1 MEIEERLRSR
11 IETILL
17 NDAKNHAEIKQ
28 MASPDEP
35 LEADPFA
42 EERNLYQRII
52 NNYRNAVSQV
62 NGLLE
67 EHVGFLS
74 GFYRLVE
81 NIKDVD
87 SFRDMCAQIAEC
99 VLQDLRAEYCCL
111 LFIEGR
117 EPKTDTLCVEGVR
130 ENRKFVRF
138 HASPSLLGSEKF
150 EEILS
155 KMAVESSGCL
165 NIGDVYREPEFN
177 KVDFPS
183 VIRSL
188 VCLPITHRNK
198 LAGLLAL
205 GHSRAHYFNENHM
218 RVLKILAGLVAHL
231 RFLTSGR
238 EEESTVVLP
247 QEPLDTSEDQDKFSV
262 VMLDFEDKDAYGRT
276 VPPEKETINSVRRK
290 LLLALQGNGSVL
302 FHDDSELLVL
312 FFGISSHTLLGRIG
326 LITQAFHQ
334 WKSDQGERTRNM
346 RMNLGYSVS
355 EGEDDLSRTLEA
367 ASLVRR
373 PIMDDDTGALRL
385 TIND

>member
-35 LEADPFA
+35 LETDPFA

-52 NNYRNAVSQV
+52 NNYRNTVSQV

-67 EHVGFLS
+67 EHVEFLS
-74 GFYRLVE
+74 GFYRMVE
-81 NIKDVD
+81 NIKDTD
-87 SFRDMCAQIAEC
+87 SFREICSQIAEC
-99 VLQDLRAEYCCL
+99 VLQDFRAEYCCIL
-111 LFIEGR
+111 LLEEKDSKI
-117 EPKTDTLCVEGVR
+117 DTLCLEGVR

-138 HASPSLLGSEKF
+138 HSSPSLLGSEKF
-150 EEILS
+150 EEILGQ
-155 KMAVESSGCL
+155 MALESAGCV
-165 NIGDVYREPEFN
+165 NIGDVYREPQFN

-188 VCLPITHRNK
+188 VCLPITRRNR
-198 LAGLLAL
+198 LVGLLVL
-205 GHSRAHYFNENHM
+205 GHSRGHYFSENHI
-218 RVLKILAGLVAHL
+218 RVLKILAGMIAHL
-231 RFLTSGR
+231 RYLTSQRDEG
-238 EEESTVVLP
+238 SALMDLP
-247 QEPLDTSEDQDKFSV
+247 QEAPAPLEDPDIFSI
-262 VMLDFEDKDAYGRT
+262 VMMDFEEKDAYGR
-276 VPPEKETINSVRRK
+276 VIPAEKETINSIRRK
-290 LLLALQGNGSVL
+290 LVRTLQGKGSVL

-312 FFGISSHTLLGRIG
+312 FFGISTQTLFDRIG
-326 LITQAFHQ
+326 LISATFHQ
-334 WKSDQGERTRNM
+334 WKEEQGERMRGM

-373 PIMDDDTGALRL
+373 PIMDEEVGFAAD
-385 TIND
+385 NS